1 MERIKLTRGER
12 LRKSESLTRSGD
24 LVRSRGL
31 SSNGNLTRLQRE
43 ILLLLALMLLCTG
56 VGVYYINHT
65 PNEHPGMIRLHVV
78 ANSDSREDQALKL
91 KVRNEIL
98 KFMEGQDSLPEAR
111 AYLEENLDHIE
122 EIAEDVISKNGFDY
136 PARANLKVTF
146 IPEKSYED
154 LTLPAGN
161 YEALKVTLG
170 RGDGHNWWCVIFPQL
185 CLVGEENGTEKLVL
199 KSKVKEIMKA
209 AESEE

>member
-1 MERIKLTRGER
+1 M
-12 LRKSESLTRSGD
+12 D
-24 LVRSRGL
+24 
-31 SSNGNLTRLQRE
+31 
-43 ILLLLALMLLCTG
+43 
-56 VGVYYINHT
+56 
-65 PNEHPGMIRLHVV
+65 
-78 ANSDSREDQALKL
+78 
-91 KVRNEIL
+91 
-98 KFMEGQDSLPEAR
+98 GQETLDDAR
-111 AYLEENLDHIE
+111 AYLNANLDTIE
-122 EIAEDVISKNGFDY
+122 EIAEEVIAANGFDY

-170 RGDGHNWWCVIFPQL
+170 RGDGQNWWCVIFPQL

-209 AESEE
+209 TETER